1 MMNMM
6 LKGVCVLLGALVI
19 AGAQSVHAEETVHVP
34 RQPYELCFA
43 DSMNEVH
50 APNGIES
57 GWEIDNRAGRPRTE
71 LDSSGVLSD
80 VMTDEHSRLIRYF
93 NVVSEGSIDLQ
104 FQVNYVY
111 NFNGN
116 VLSLNDAEGNSIYRL
131 VTSEGRF
138 AIQQID
144 GSLTYVTQETCMAP
158 YKVIFRVTADLD
170 TGTAHTWINNVDCGT
185 SALLGSS
192 IRSLS
197 FETSDE
203 TLNETQVIGGYVQAN
218 YAVYEAFDDPVSVIN
233 CEFENANQL
242 VLRNQAM
249 ELPAG
254 VQTARDFAPRGGKV
268 VFQTYVYL
276 PENSAGHIRL
286 SDGGQE
292 LFAVEMRD
300 GAFRTAD
307 AELKAYSDKLWYH
320 LRLEAD
326 LDAHTVTVKVNHQTK
341 GTFALPENITVLN
354 RFELVNTG
362 NTEIGFDD
370 LQVFDLVDYD
380 VPAPVV
386 PEKENDYI
394 LGMNVC
400 SLWRNG
406 EHFGW
411 SAITPYDDL
420 KSVLGYYDEGQP
432 ETADW
437 EIRFMAE
444 HGINFE
450 AFCWLGRDT
459 DQPMKIAWDSTQLND
474 AYLEAK
480 YSNFVKFCLIWE
492 AQNGSTPNT
501 STDFRN
507 YFVPYW
513 LEYYFSNPNYMT
525 IDGKPVFMIFGAQTL
540 VNKFGNTLKDEF
552 DYLRGEVR
560 KLGFEDMLI
569 LDCNSYMN
577 TSLKQYGFDGWYA
590 YNWGKQGCYFSANE
604 SMTMYAVNQNDVY
617 TVPTISTG
625 FNAIGWSGIRTPV
638 MSLEE
643 FRQTNEW
650 VKNVYLPT
658 YAQKGTWQEKL
669 IMLSNWNE
677 YGEGTYLMPCEG
689 THGFGYLDILREMY
703 TTGGAHEDIVPNE
716 EQLARITHNYP
727 QDRRVLRQDGT
738 YQRPMSSN
746 VRTVDM
752 TADNWHDWMDTNHIL
767 EDETV
772 DENGRTLY
780 VGDHDDPQLNF
791 SKKFYEGLAAKD
803 VLAIRVV
810 ASIPKGKFMQLF
822 FGVNGTGLSE
832 GNSIRIYA
840 ESDEEHEYV
849 FELSSVENWNGQ
861 ITALR
866 LDPLSG
872 ANTHF
877 TIRSITL
884 ELQDEVPEIIVN
896 GLRLENTMQI
906 QTVDGVDYMPFDPTV
921 SLIQEYLYTYYEWNH
936 DAQVLTLTRDGHSY
950 RFAAGSSVAVKDGT
964 EEIPLDGAVFM
975 NSGIPMLPIES
986 FARVLGFPCIRQE
999 KDYCIDTPE
1008 KTLFSRAA
1016 QSASGK
1022 NVWVFDTLGY
1032 FGQTS
1037 AFQLRGWKAERGTVG
1052 YGVDYVQ
1059 LMTDA
1064 TGTPCFTLTK
1074 AGQDCAV
1081 LHTLEIVCRG
1091 EGDLTISFQTDEAE
1105 DAAALTLNLSEY
1117 PADGDGFRTIS
1128 VDFADFASWT
1138 GSLKTLSIETTSDVL
1153 DIQAIRFVEAR

>member
-1 MMNMM
+1 
-6 LKGVCVLLGALVI
+6 
-19 AGAQSVHAEETVHVP
+19 
-34 RQPYELCFA
+34 
-43 DSMNEVH
+43 
-50 APNGIES
+50 
-57 GWEIDNRAGRPRTE
+57 
-71 LDSSGVLSD
+71 
-80 VMTDEHSRLIRYF
+80 
-93 NVVSEGSIDLQ
+93 
-104 FQVNYVY
+104 
-111 NFNGN
+111 
-116 VLSLNDAEGNSIYRL
+116 
-131 VTSEGRF
+131 
-138 AIQQID
+138 
-144 GSLTYVTQETCMAP
+144 
-158 YKVIFRVTADLD
+158 
-170 TGTAHTWINNVDCGT
+170 
-185 SALLGSS
+185 
-192 IRSLS
+192 
-197 FETSDE
+197 
-203 TLNETQVIGGYVQAN
+203 
-218 YAVYEAFDDPVSVIN
+218 
-233 CEFENANQL
+233 
-242 VLRNQAM
+242 
-249 ELPAG
+249 
-254 VQTARDFAPRGGKV
+254 
-268 VFQTYVYL
+268 
-276 PENSAGHIRL
+276 
-286 SDGGQE
+286 
-292 LFAVEMRD
+292 
-300 GAFRTAD
+300 
-307 AELKAYSDKLWYH
+307 
-320 LRLEAD
+320 
-326 LDAHTVTVKVNHQTK
+326 
-341 GTFALPENITVLN
+341 
-354 RFELVNTG
+354 
-362 NTEIGFDD
+362 
-370 LQVFDLVDYD
+370 
-380 VPAPVV
+380 
-386 PEKENDYI
+386 
-394 LGMNVC
+394 
-400 SLWRNG
+400 
-406 EHFGW
+406 
-411 SAITPYDDL
+411 
-420 KSVLGYYDEGQP
+420 
-432 ETADW
+432 
-437 EIRFMAE
+437 
-444 HGINFE
+444 
-450 AFCWLGRDT
+450 
-459 DQPMKIAWDSTQLND
+459 
-474 AYLEAK
+474 
-480 YSNFVKFCLIWE
+480 
-492 AQNGSTPNT
+492 
-501 STDFRN
+501 
-507 YFVPYW
+507 
-513 LEYYFSNPNYMT
+513 
-525 IDGKPVFMIFGAQTL
+525 
-540 VNKFGNTLKDEF
+540 
-552 DYLRGEVR
+552 
-560 KLGFEDMLI
+560 
-569 LDCNSYMN
+569 
-577 TSLKQYGFDGWYA
+577 
-590 YNWGKQGCYFSANE
+590 
-604 SMTMYAVNQNDVY
+604 
-617 TVPTISTG
+617 
-625 FNAIGWSGIRTPV
+625 
-638 MSLEE
+638 
-643 FRQTNEW
+643 
-650 VKNVYLPT
+650 
-658 YAQKGTWQEKL
+658 
-669 IMLSNWNE
+669 MLSNWNE

-822 FGVNGTGLSE
+822 FGVNGMGLSE

-1153 DIQAIRFVEAR
+1153 DIQAIRFVEAQ

>member
-1 MMNMM
+1 
-6 LKGVCVLLGALVI
+6 
-19 AGAQSVHAEETVHVP
+19 
-34 RQPYELCFA
+34 
-43 DSMNEVH
+43 
-50 APNGIES
+50 
-57 GWEIDNRAGRPRTE
+57 
-71 LDSSGVLSD
+71 
-80 VMTDEHSRLIRYF
+80 
-93 NVVSEGSIDLQ
+93 
-104 FQVNYVY
+104 
-111 NFNGN
+111 
-116 VLSLNDAEGNSIYRL
+116 
-131 VTSEGRF
+131 
-138 AIQQID
+138 
-144 GSLTYVTQETCMAP
+144 
-158 YKVIFRVTADLD
+158 
-170 TGTAHTWINNVDCGT
+170 
-185 SALLGSS
+185 
-192 IRSLS
+192 
-197 FETSDE
+197 
-203 TLNETQVIGGYVQAN
+203 
-218 YAVYEAFDDPVSVIN
+218 
-233 CEFENANQL
+233 
-242 VLRNQAM
+242 
-249 ELPAG
+249 
-254 VQTARDFAPRGGKV
+254 
-268 VFQTYVYL
+268 
-276 PENSAGHIRL
+276 
-286 SDGGQE
+286 
-292 LFAVEMRD
+292 MRD

-849 FELSSVENWNGQ
+849 FELSSVETGMG
-861 ITALR
+861 R
-866 LDPLSG
+866 LPPCAS
-872 ANTHF
+872 
-877 TIRSITL
+877 
-884 ELQDEVPEIIVN
+884 
-896 GLRLENTMQI
+896 
-906 QTVDGVDYMPFDPTV
+906 
-921 SLIQEYLYTYYEWNH
+921 
-936 DAQVLTLTRDGHSY
+936 TR
-950 RFAAGSSVAVKDGT
+950 
-964 EEIPLDGAVFM
+964 
-975 NSGIPMLPIES
+975 
-986 FARVLGFPCIRQE
+986 
-999 KDYCIDTPE
+999 
-1008 KTLFSRAA
+1008 
-1016 QSASGK
+1016 
-1022 NVWVFDTLGY
+1022 
-1032 FGQTS
+1032 
-1037 AFQLRGWKAERGTVG
+1037 
-1052 YGVDYVQ
+1052 
-1059 LMTDA
+1059 
-1064 TGTPCFTLTK
+1064 
-1074 AGQDCAV
+1074 
-1081 LHTLEIVCRG
+1081 
-1091 EGDLTISFQTDEAE
+1091 
-1105 DAAALTLNLSEY
+1105 
-1117 PADGDGFRTIS
+1117 
-1128 VDFADFASWT
+1128 
-1138 GSLKTLSIETTSDVL
+1138 
-1153 DIQAIRFVEAR
+1153 

>member
-1074 AGQDCAV
+1074 AG
-1081 LHTLEIVCRG
+1081 
-1091 EGDLTISFQTDEAE
+1091 
-1105 DAAALTLNLSEY
+1105 
-1117 PADGDGFRTIS
+1117 
-1128 VDFADFASWT
+1128 
-1138 GSLKTLSIETTSDVL
+1138 
-1153 DIQAIRFVEAR
+1153 